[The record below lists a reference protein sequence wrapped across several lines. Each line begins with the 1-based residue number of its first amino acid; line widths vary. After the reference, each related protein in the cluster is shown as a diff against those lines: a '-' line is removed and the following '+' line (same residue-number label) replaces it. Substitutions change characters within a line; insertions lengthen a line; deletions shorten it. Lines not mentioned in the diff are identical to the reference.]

1 MPIASNISIA
11 MSHICS
17 AWYLVFSGAP
27 DTTMYAS
34 PIVSTCKNISY
45 ILSTVSFFRRF
56 ICNTWH
62 IIYIVMNY
70 SILKHIL
77 YSLNRSACSIYL
89 SNLHYNTYWWV
100 LMYTNKL
107 RHRGLCTNPRNK
119 VSSHLNICISG
130 KTLLV
135 H

>member
-1 MPIASNISIA
+1 MPLTYLLPC
-11 MSHICS
+11 HIYVGRGIWS
-17 AWYLVFSGAP
+17 SLVRLIQP
-27 DTTMYAS
+27 CTRR
-34 PIVSTCKNISY
+34 
-45 ILSTVSFFRRF
+45 LSSQPARTLVIYCQRF
-56 ICNTWH
+56 PLFEGLCNTWH

-89 SNLHYNTYWWV
+89 SNLHYNTNWWV

-107 RHRGLCTNPRNK
+107 RHRRLCTNPRNK